1 MKRGGILI
9 AVVALFCLLASGVV
23 FAQTAA
29 PEEQAGSTAMAAP
42 AGSTGT
48 AVPAEKAPMPAKVVK
63 LHEVKAGED
72 LHLIAG
78 YYYGDA
84 RQWKKIWALNK
95 KELRNPNWLVIGQM
109 IKVEVGPNWQPKFSM
124 EQYIAQR
131 GVAATVHKPGEPSK
145 RTIYVHEKEDV
156 HSTATPRLLEESPGE
171 AQPQPRQGNTQD
183 QGAPK

>member
-23 FAQTAA
+23 FAQNAA
-29 PEEQAGSTAMAAP
+29 PEAQAGATVS
-42 AGSTGT
+42 
-48 AVPAEKAPMPAKVVK
+48 AVPAEKAPMPTKLIK

-95 KELRNPNWLVIGQM
+95 KELRNPNRIEIGQM

-131 GVAATVHKPGEPSK
+131 GVAATVRKPGEPAK
-145 RTIYVHEKEDV
+145 KTTYIHEKEDV
-156 HSTATPRLLEESPGE
+156 HSTATPRLLEESPGDS
-171 AQPQPRQGNTQD
+171 QPQQGNTQD
-183 QGAPK
+183 SGAPR